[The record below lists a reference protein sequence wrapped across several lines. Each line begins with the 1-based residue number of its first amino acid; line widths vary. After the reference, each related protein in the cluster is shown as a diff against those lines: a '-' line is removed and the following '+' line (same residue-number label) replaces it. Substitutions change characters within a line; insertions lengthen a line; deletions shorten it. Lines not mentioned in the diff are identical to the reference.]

1 MKSFLS
7 SNITFTFFLV
17 IFGLLLVFK
26 NVHNSVQTVQ
36 TAIDSAEIEFLN
48 HFNRYLTINTALLD
62 TNTRSQD
69 TYQQII
75 SLQETLPEYANDTN
89 VYIQHADQIHDLYTA
104 LPDPKLQSL
113 IHDVT
118 YAKTQLQ
125 THRNYLTELKQSSL
139 YSSILPPETSSS
151 VQ

>member
-89 VYIQHADQIHDLYTA
+89 VYIQHAGQIHDLYTA